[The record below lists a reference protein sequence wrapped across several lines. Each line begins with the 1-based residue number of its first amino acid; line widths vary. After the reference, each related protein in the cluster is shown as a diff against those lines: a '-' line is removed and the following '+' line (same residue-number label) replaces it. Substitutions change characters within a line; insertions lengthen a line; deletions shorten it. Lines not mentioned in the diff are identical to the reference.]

1 MRRQCSCG
9 HMNSSSV
16 STSMDR
22 NQSNQVR
29 LFYRVD
35 QNEQNAFILSKQST
49 TESSSNTT
57 MNRWTWSI
65 RNTGKSIHVESDEPL
80 TGEIDDDKRAF
91 HAYFARHV
99 SAMAQKISER
109 FPYRHVIHW
118 SMHINDRCQHDLDI
132 EVRAP
137 HPTHRN

>member
-1 MRRQCSCG
+1 MKTRSKTKTKLRFVISTRNCIG
-9 HMNSSSV
+9 VKRKKTKFSSAV
-16 STSMDR
+16 
-22 NQSNQVR
+22 
-29 LFYRVD
+29 
-35 QNEQNAFILSKQST
+35 ILNYAHLT
-49 TESSSNTT
+49 TGN
-57 MNRWTWSI
+57 
-65 RNTGKSIHVESDEPL
+65 SIHVESDEPL